1 LLGAGPEGN
10 VASKEIEVASESPA
24 AL

>member
-10 VASKEIEVASESPA
+10 VASKEIEVADESSA